1 VRTWLSCE
9 QSVICHRARRIQMK
23 YRPEIDGLR
32 AVAVLLVVLFHVD
45 GHICSG
51 GYIGVDIFF
60 VISGFLIT
68 SIIRQQIADGTFT
81 LLGFYERRARRIL
94 PAFVVVVTFA
104 LAVSWYLVLPSAFKA
119 VGRAAAASS
128 VSLSNVL
135 FWAEDGYFAAASED
149 KPLLHTWSLGV
160 EEQFYFLLP
169 CLFLILGVKRRSTT
183 AMCSLVAISFVT
195 SIWLVRTDSSAAFFL
210 LPTRAWELLI
220 GSLLSVIMAECS
232 VLRRPGRI
240 VAMMGLAA
248 ILCGAWGYD
257 VGTAFPGENALL
269 PCLGAAAVIYGSA
282 DGAVGKF
289 LSVRPLVF
297 VGRISYSLYL
307 WHWPIL
313 VFARKLAIR
322 PLTGFEASLCVLLSV
337 AAAIVSWKYV
347 EQPFRTLNPALTR
360 RRVFSLSC
368 VSLALL
374 AVSGVYIH
382 VSEGASSRF
391 SAAVVSLDSGSFD
404 RELRNAERESV
415 CWSRDDGVVIYGAK
429 VEPRFAVLGDSHSN
443 VIALKLGALAKERGQ
458 SLRHFYEFG
467 AAPILGVRFVS
478 NPGADTRIEES
489 VQSIEASESIETAIL
504 VARWAYVVHGFNT
517 DFGAYERDRSGAPG
531 ILMLNSE
538 RRMTKDQARDLFRVG
553 LSKIVSRLKT
563 AGKRVVVMYPTP
575 EVGYHVPRTMARL
588 LHYYG
593 TADGFSRPSDYYF
606 RRQRVVFSV
615 LDSLGNI
622 VERVYPHQVFV
633 AEGTAIVQDE
643 GWPLYRDDDHL
654 TLAGAEM
661 LMPMFEEILWTTSGD
676 GASGVDTVIQVS
688 AESTWHEDNEP
699 ERSANAGSLDRGVQ

>member
-1 VRTWLSCE
+1 MCLSCE
-9 QSVICHRARRIQMK
+9 QSVARRRARRIQMK

-32 AVAVLLVVLFHVD
+32 AVAVLLVLLFHAD
-45 GHICSG
+45 GRICCG

-68 SIIRQQIADGTFT
+68 SIIRRQIADGTFT

-94 PAFVVVVTFA
+94 PAFVVVAAFVMF
-104 LAVSWYLVLPSAFKA
+104 VSWCLILPSAFKA

-169 CLFLILGVKRRSTT
+169 CLFLLFGVKRRSTT
-183 AMCSLVAISFVT
+183 AMCALAAISLVT

-220 GSLLSVIMAECS
+220 GSLLSVLMAERTVPHRS
-232 VLRRPGRI
+232 GQMFAVIGF
-240 VAMMGLAA
+240 VA
-248 ILCGAWGYD
+248 ILCSAWGYS
-257 VGTAFPGENALL
+257 VGTVFPGESALL

-282 DGAVGKF
+282 DGVVGKC

-322 PLTGFEASLCVLLSV
+322 PLTGIEASLCVLLSV
-337 AAAIVSWKYV
+337 AVAVVSWKYV
-347 EQPFRTLNPALTR
+347 EQPFRTPSPALTR

-374 AVSGVYIH
+374 AISGVYIH
-382 VSEGASSRF
+382 VSGGVSSRF
-391 SAAVVSLDSGSFD
+391 SAAVVSLDSGTFD
-404 RELRNAERESV
+404 RESRNAERESV
-415 CWSRDDGVVIYGAK
+415 CWSRDDGIVIYGAK

-443 VIALKLGALAKERGQ
+443 VIALKLGAVAKERGE

-467 AAPILGVRFVS
+467 AAPILGVRFAS
-478 NPGADTRIEES
+478 NPGADARIEES
-489 VQSIEASESIETAIL
+489 VQSIESSESIDTAIL

-531 ILMLNSE
+531 ILLQDSE
-538 RRMTKDQARDLFRVG
+538 RRMTVEQARDQFRVG
-553 LSKIVSRLKT
+553 LSKIVTRLKT

-606 RRQRVVFSV
+606 RRQRIVFSV
-615 LDSLGNI
+615 LNSLGNI
-622 VERVYPHQVFV
+622 VERVYPHQVFLTD
-633 AEGTAIVQDE
+633 GTAIVQDK
-643 GWPLYRDDDHL
+643 GKPLYRDDDHL

-661 LMPMFEEILWTTSGD
+661 LMPMFKNVLW
-676 GASGVDTVIQVS
+676 GAASADSIVGTGGVIHVS
-688 AESTWHEDNEP
+688 AKSPVDQLEP
-699 ERSANAGSLDRGVQ
+699 LKR